1 MCHCQIL
8 SMFLY
13 LVDID
18 VDFDIFDNHSAGNVS
33 SKKIAVR
40 KLLTGLSSVRDMTI
54 SGKNLKVICL
64 YLNLEL
70 LPQFPHMTRL
80 CVNSN
85 EYYLKMLPMLLKSC
99 PNLKSLFLEPMEY
112 KNEQTMLSLPVPE
125 CLRPSLEYI
134 KMKRPINRAGAE
146 MILANYFLENEA
158 VLKKFTL
165 RLYCGKVE
173 EESVIFM
180 ELLKFRKC
188 SASCEVVVQR
198 IETYPTMI
206 HRFL

>member
-1 MCHCQIL
+1 
-8 SMFLY
+8 
-13 LVDID
+13 
-18 VDFDIFDNHSAGNVS
+18 
-33 SKKIAVR
+33 
-40 KLLTGLSSVRDMTI
+40 MTI